1 MSLFSLLMEWEAF
14 RFSPSICCL
23 ISLSRVACAGCF
35 FHEVEQGG
43 VGGENLQFFAIDG
56 LHLGDFASEAE
67 AGDDE
72 AGPDDAVDTCGQNS
86 CHDECEADE
95 VGSRHQYRQEAQ

>member
-1 MSLFSLLMEWEAF
+1 MLSYLFEQGGLCRLL
-14 RFSPSICCL
+14 
-23 ISLSRVACAGCF
+23 

-67 AGDDE
+67 AHSGSMG
-72 AGPDDAVDTCGQNS
+72 ARPVTAVNFSLISPGVSPAMTT
-86 CHDECEADE
+86 
-95 VGSRHQYRQEAQ
+95 